1 MICYVTIV
9 CHIVVSIVR
18 YIMLSDLCL
27 SEWDCISKLNSKIYT
42 KIDPRSLSFATVG
55 KNLDSRPI
63 KTVNLRRVK
72 YLYQKVFRIRKD

>member
-1 MICYVTIV
+1 MC
-9 CHIVVSIVR
+9 VSVIW
-18 YIMLSDLCL
+18 SL
-27 SEWDCISKLNSKIYT
+27 SEWVGRYFKLNSKIYT

-72 YLYQKVFRIRKD
+72 DLYQKVFSIKKD